1 MAPIGCPEHTYIE
14 QCAGHVIEDE
24 RERELVTSK
33 IEAINGLAAQQEQ
46 DAQQRH
52 ESEFQ
57 NHQNKQ
63 TRNPRQAG
71 LDLPD
76 HRPWRSAHQS
86 VEVFLPTLPHRTERA
101 IHPRAN
107 KALAGTKPN
116 AMTGPL
122 HACGDGD
129 IFQNVFC
136 DSPMA
141 VYGIVDI
148 AANHQKLPVGSSCWR
163 CRFIYAVVV
172 KLLR

>member
-1 MAPIGCPEHTYIE
+1 
-14 QCAGHVIEDE
+14 E
-24 RERELVTSK
+24 RE
-33 IEAINGLAAQQEQ
+33 
-46 DAQQRH
+46 
-52 ESEFQ
+52 FQ
-57 NHQNKQ
+57 TNQNKQ
-63 TRNPRQAG
+63 NRNPRQAG

-129 IFQNVFC
+129 IFQNVAC

-141 VYGIVDI
+141 DYGIVDI
-148 AANHQKLPVGSSCWR
+148 AANHQKLHVGSSGGR
-163 CRFIYAVVV
+163 GRISEPVEGKFIRATQVEKGDESY
-172 KLLR
+172 LI